1 MACETAFP
9 WHENLHKSVP
19 AAKIIVRLIEKAMSE
34 TRADDSSDQKSIEKR
49 IQKSHRHSFPL
60 EEPLED
66 IPSKDES
73 RNEKH
78 RVPPQFKRSQSHNIR
93 IHIPMYRQHLKHNN
107 QFLSVANIE

>member
-19 AAKIIVRLIEKAMSE
+19 AAQIIVRLIEKTMSE
-34 TRADDSSDQKSIEKR
+34 TGADDSTDQEGIKER
-49 IQKSHRHSFPL
+49 IQKSNGNSFPL
-60 EEPLED
+60 EEPLEN

-93 IHIPMYRQHLKHNN
+93 IYVPIYR
-107 QFLSVANIE
+107 